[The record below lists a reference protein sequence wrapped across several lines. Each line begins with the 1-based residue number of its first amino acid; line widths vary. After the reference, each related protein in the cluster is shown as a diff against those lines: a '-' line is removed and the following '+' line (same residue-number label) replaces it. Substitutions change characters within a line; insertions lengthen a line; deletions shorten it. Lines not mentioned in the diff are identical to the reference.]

1 VRGIQPHTNYL
12 LEFSAY
18 RPQFNNGVYLE
29 VEIFGKR
36 HVINQHLSV
45 GRLQRIFMHVNS
57 GKSAGDTRLIV
68 TNPHREFL
76 AFGAPSLRPVGPLWD
91 QGGEAARLP
100 SFFPVGIY
108 AATLQGLPE
117 IRAAGFNAIQ
127 SYKSRP
133 EFLRQMAKAAAR
145 LGLKFLPH
153 LGNYQADISRELGG
167 QSEVLGFYI
176 EDEPESRSV
185 PPELLATLKK
195 HLQQDH
201 PGILTAVAML
211 RPQMVAEYR
220 KAADVFL
227 LDPYPVPKMPMT
239 WLSDTLEEA
248 ANHVSRE
255 RLWAVIQAFGG
266 PQHIKEGWP
275 RLPTYL
281 EMRCLTYLALV
292 HGAHGLFYF
301 SYPDVRANERTW
313 QGLKRIVGQ
322 LRQLR
327 TWLVVPNEKVSLK
340 LEIISPYKADASGK
354 PAIHFC
360 QKQRGRE
367 NLLILV
373 NVLDR
378 SVSFF
383 LKGFPPKVEYLSAVF
398 LQQKSVVLDDNIR
411 EKLGPYEVRVYQYRQ
426 ED

>member
-1 VRGIQPHTNYL
+1 
-12 LEFSAY
+12 
-18 RPQFNNGVYLE
+18 
-29 VEIFGKR
+29 
-36 HVINQHLSV
+36 
-45 GRLQRIFMHVNS
+45 MHVNS
-57 GKSAGDTRLIV
+57 GKSGGYTSLIV
-68 TNPHREFL
+68 SNPHQEFL
-76 AFGAPSLRPVGPLWD
+76 AFGAPSLRAVGPDWGRRGKSALH
-91 QGGEAARLP
+91 RLP

-108 AATLQGLPE
+108 AATLEGLPE

-127 SYKSRP
+127 SYNSRP

-153 LGNYQADISRELGG
+153 LRNYQANISRELGG

-185 PPELLATLKK
+185 PPELLATLQK

-201 PGILTAVAML
+201 PGILTAVAMV

-220 KAADVFL
+220 KATDVFL

-239 WLSDTLEEA
+239 WLSDSLDEA

-266 PQHIKEGWP
+266 PHYIKEGWP

-322 LRQLR
+322 LRQIR

-378 SVSFF
+378 SVRFF
-383 LKGFPPKVEYLSAVF
+383 LKGFPPKVEYLSDVF
-398 LQQKSVVLDDNIR
+398 VQQKSVVLDGNIR
-411 EKLGPYEVRVYQYRQ
+411 EKLGPYEVRVYRYRQ